1 MIIVFLIGFFA
12 ATIGIALPGLINM
25 TAAKISMQDGKE
37 RALSFVFGALFII
50 VIQTYLAIVFCKF
63 IASNHA
69 VLQVI
74 RKTGVIIFSSLTIYF
89 LFFAKK
95 YKSNPK
101 GIKIRSKSSR
111 FFLGML
117 LSSLNFFPIP
127 FYVYVVL
134 SLSTAGY
141 FDFKNIS
148 VATFL
153 LSVLLGSF
161 VMFNFYINFFKKI
174 ETKTDF
180 FFNNM
185 NKIIGTVTGIV
196 TIISLVKILN

>member
-63 IASNHA
+63 IASNYA

-89 LFFAKK
+89 LFFAKTQK
-95 YKSNPK
+95 FTD
-101 GIKIRSKSSR
+101 KSSR
-111 FFLGML
+111 NDDFIFGFLNEFKISF
-117 LSSLNFFPIP
+117 SSKSVFTRFL
-127 FYVYVVL
+127 
-134 SLSTAGY
+134 
-141 FDFKNIS
+141 FDKEF
-148 VATFL
+148 
-153 LSVLLGSF
+153 
-161 VMFNFYINFFKKI
+161 
-174 ETKTDF
+174 
-180 FFNNM
+180 
-185 NKIIGTVTGIV
+185 
-196 TIISLVKILN
+196 